1 MKRFNS
7 VNRYLLTDFEGTMI
21 AIDICAR
28 TSMPVKTV
36 TALPGCYVEPF
47 SDLELLDEVSA
58 YPLPDHILNTFVDMA
73 NASVHEVLALA
84 YWAHLVKEARVVV
97 MLILTVEVV
106 CVHPLV
112 KIYCRS
118 CQ

>member
-1 MKRFNS
+1 
-7 VNRYLLTDFEGTMI
+7 MI
-21 AIDICAR
+21 AIDICVR
-28 TSMPVKTV
+28 TSLPVKTV
-36 TALPGCYVEPF
+36 TALPGCYVVDMKAKSESPVC
-47 SDLELLDEVSA
+47 DLELLDEVSA
-58 YPLPDHILNTFVDMA
+58 YPLPDHILNTFVDMG

-106 CVHPLV
+106 LVHPLVV